1 MESKY
6 LTFLDLQLQTNV
18 FSYVDD
24 GTITVELPSMLNIGK
39 QNFSTLI
46 VRFSHHFLWYNINL
60 NFDVGKLKWL
70 S

>member
-46 VRFSHHFLWYNINL
+46 VRFSHHF
-60 NFDVGKLKWL
+60 FVV
-70 S
+70 